1 VTHAN
6 DLHAALDPASI
17 AIVGASD
24 NPHKVGGRP
33 ILYMKRYGYRGT
45 IYPINPA
52 RAEVQG
58 LKAYPDLAALPAAPE
73 MAIVAVAGEEA
84 VRAVEACAARGVK
97 VAVVMASGF
106 GEVGAAGKVLQDRM
120 LATARGAGMRMI
132 GPNCQGI
139 ANLAS
144 GTIASFSTMFHE
156 IEPQDG
162 PVAIISQSGAC
173 AAAIYV
179 LARQRGLAVRHA
191 HATGNEADV
200 TVSDLALEVVRD
212 PGVGLLLLYL
222 EAIPNPAVLAQAAEA
237 ARARDV
243 AIVAVT
249 AGRTAS
255 GQKAASSHTGALA
268 SEDRVVDAFLAKH
281 GIWRAD
287 DPHALVS
294 AGHLYLKGWRPNSE
308 RIVVVSNSGASCVM
322 AADAAEAFGLPLAEI
337 SPATKAKMKAVLP
350 GFATAVN
357 PIDVTGALLTDSGM
371 FERLLPVI
379 AAGVDAD
386 LMLAALPI
394 AGAGYDVPRYAR
406 EFTAHA
412 AATGC
417 AIAVAATQA
426 EVRREFE
433 QAGLPAFEREREA
446 MQALAQLARHAALL
460 RNAPQRPGA
469 AERVPPLPKI
479 ERAGKFVGEAQSLA
493 LLSTAGLNV
502 IAHRLCT
509 SEAEARA
516 AFAALGGPVAVK
528 ACSPDAPHKTELG
541 LVALGVADADAAV
554 SEFRR
559 QRDALASLNAR
570 FEGVIVARMAKKG
583 RELALGARIDPQF
596 GPVVMIGDG
605 GIYLEALKD
614 FVLLLPP
621 FDDAEAR
628 AALGRLRI
636 APLLAGVR
644 GEAPRDLDAVAQ
656 LAVRLGA
663 AIVAWQDRVASID
676 VNPVMAYAAGEG
688 AVALDA
694 LIEMGSDPC
703 GIETKTGS
711 DSN

>member
-1 VTHAN
+1 MAGA
-6 DLHAALDPASI
+6 DLRAALAPASI

-58 LKAYPDLAALPAAPE
+58 LAAFPDLAALPAAPE

-84 VRAVEACAARGVK
+84 VRAVEACAARGVR

-106 GEVGAAGKVLQDRM
+106 GEVGAEGKALQDHM
-120 LATARGAGMRMI
+120 LATARAAGMRMI

-156 IEPQDG
+156 VEPQDG

-212 PGVGLLLLYL
+212 PGVGLVLLYL
-222 EAIPNPAVLAQAAEA
+222 EAIPDPAVLARAAEA
-237 ARARDV
+237 ARSRDV
-243 AIVAVT
+243 AIVAIK

-268 SEDRVVDAFLAKH
+268 SEDRVVDAFFARH

-294 AGHLYLKGWRPNSE
+294 AGHLYLKGWRPKSE

-337 SPATKAKMKAVLP
+337 PPATKQKMKAVLP

-357 PIDVTGALLTDSGM
+357 PIDVTGALLTDSAM
-371 FERLLPVI
+371 FERLLPVL
-379 AAGVDAD
+379 AEGVEAD
-386 LMLAALPI
+386 LMLAAFPI

-406 EFTAHA
+406 NFAEHS

-417 AIAVAATQA
+417 AVAVAAPQA
-426 EVRREFE
+426 EVRRAFE
-433 QAGLPAFEREREA
+433 AAGLPAFEREREA

-460 RNAPQRPGA
+460 RAAPVPAIA
-469 AERVPPLPKI
+469 AERVPPLPNF
-479 ERAGKFVGEAQSLA
+479 EGGGKFIGESQSLA
-493 LLSTAGLNV
+493 LLAGAGIDV
-502 IAHRLCT
+502 IEHRLCT
-509 SEAEARA
+509 SQAEARA
-516 AFAALGGPVAVK
+516 AFAALGGAVAVK
-528 ACSPDAPHKTELG
+528 AASPDAPHKTELG
-541 LVALGVADADAAV
+541 LVALGVADADAVAH
-554 SEFRR
+554 EFGH
-559 QRDALASLNAR
+559 QKEKLASMDAR

-583 RELALGARIDPQF
+583 RELALGARVDPQF

-621 FDDAEAR
+621 FDEAEAR
-628 AALGRLRI
+628 AALSRLRT

-644 GEAPRDLDAVAQ
+644 GEAPRDLDAVARM
-656 LAVRLGA
+656 AVRLGA
-663 AIVAWQDRVASID
+663 AIVAWRARVASID
-676 VNPVMAYAAGEG
+676 VNPVMVYVDGEG

-694 LIEMGSDPC
+694 LIEMR
-703 GIETKTGS
+703 
-711 DSN
+711 

>member
-1 VTHAN
+1 VTQAS
-6 DLHAALDPASI
+6 DLHCALDPASI

-58 LKAYPDLAALPAAPE
+58 LKAFPDLAALPVAPE
-73 MAIVAVAGEEA
+73 MAIVAVAGDEA

-106 GEVGAAGKVLQDRM
+106 GEVGAEGRALQDHM
-120 LATARGAGMRMI
+120 LAVARAAGMRMI

-200 TVSDLALEVVRD
+200 TASDLALEVVRD

-237 ARARDV
+237 ARARNV
-243 AIVAVT
+243 AIVAIK

-294 AGHLYLKGWRPNSE
+294 AGHLYLKGWRPRSE

-337 SPATKAKMKAVLP
+337 PPATKAKMKAVMP
-350 GFATAVN
+350 GFATPVN

-371 FERLLPVI
+371 FERLLPVL
-379 AAGVDAD
+379 AEGVAAD
-386 LMLAALPI
+386 LMLAAIPI
-394 AGAGYDVPRYAR
+394 AGAGYDLPRYAR
-406 EFTAHA
+406 NFAAHSA
-412 AATGC
+412 QTGC
-417 AIAVAATQA
+417 AVAVAAPQA
-426 EVRREFE
+426 EVRNAFE
-433 QAGLPAFEREREA
+433 QAGLPTFEREREA

-460 RNAPQRPGA
+460 RAAPAQA
-469 AERVPPLPKI
+469 AAPDSVPPPP
-479 ERAGKFVGEAQSLA
+479 RVAGGGFLGEAQSLA
-493 LLSTAGLNV
+493 WLAAAGLAV
-502 IAHRLCT
+502 IEHRLCT
-509 SEAEARA
+509 SEAEVRT
-516 AFAALGGPVAVK
+516 AFGALGDPVALK

-541 LVALGVADADAAV
+541 LVALGIRDADAAAR
-554 SEFRR
+554 EFAR
-559 QRDALASLNAR
+559 QTQVLAAR
-570 FEGVIVARMAKKG
+570 GARCEGVIVARMAKNG

-596 GPVVMIGDG
+596 GPVVLLGDG
-605 GIYLEALKD
+605 GVYLEALKD

-621 FDDAEAR
+621 FDAAEAR
-628 AALGRLRI
+628 AGLARLRI

-644 GEAPRDLDAVAQ
+644 GEPPRDVDAVARM
-656 LAVRLGA
+656 AVGLGA
-663 AIVAWQDRVASID
+663 AIVAWQDRIASID
-676 VNPVMAYAAGEG
+676 VNPVMVYAAGEG

-694 LIEMGSDPC
+694 LIE
-703 GIETKTGS
+703 TK
-711 DSN
+711 

>member
-1 VTHAN
+1 VTQAS
-6 DLHAALDPASI
+6 DLHCALDPASI

-58 LKAYPDLAALPAAPE
+58 LKAFPDLAALPAAPE
-73 MAIVAVAGEEA
+73 MAIVAVAGDEA

-106 GEVGAAGKVLQDRM
+106 GEVGAEGRALQDHM
-120 LATARGAGMRMI
+120 LAVARAAGMRMI

-179 LARQRGLAVRHA
+179 LARQCGLAVRHA

-200 TVSDLALEVVRD
+200 TASELALEVVRD

-222 EAIPNPAVLAQAAEA
+222 EAIQNPALLAQAAEA
-237 ARARDV
+237 ARARNV
-243 AIVAVT
+243 AIVAIK

-294 AGHLYLKGWRPNSE
+294 AGHLYLKGWRPRSE

-337 SPATKAKMKAVLP
+337 PPATKAKMKAVLP
-350 GFATAVN
+350 GFATPVN

-371 FERLLPVI
+371 FERLLPVL
-379 AAGVDAD
+379 AEGVAAD
-386 LMLAALPI
+386 LMLAAIPI
-394 AGAGYDVPRYAR
+394 AGAGYDLPRYAR
-406 EFTAHA
+406 NFAAHSA
-412 AATGC
+412 HTGC
-417 AIAVAATQA
+417 AVAVAAPQA
-426 EVRREFE
+426 EVRRAFE
-433 QAGLPAFEREREA
+433 QAGLPTFEREREA

-460 RNAPQRPGA
+460 RAAPARPVA
-469 AERVPPLPKI
+469 PDSVPPLPRI
-479 ERAGKFVGEAQSLA
+479 AGGGFLGEAQSLA
-493 LLSTAGLNV
+493 LLADAGLAV
-502 IAHRLCT
+502 IEHRLCT
-509 SEAEARA
+509 SEAEVRA
-516 AFAALGGPVAVK
+516 AFSALGAPVALK

-541 LVALGVADADAAV
+541 LVALGIRDADAAAG
-554 SEFRR
+554 EFER
-559 QRDALASLNAR
+559 QRAVLAAR
-570 FEGVIVARMAKKG
+570 RAHFEGVIVARMANRG

-596 GPVVMIGDG
+596 GPVVMLGDG

-621 FDDAEAR
+621 FDEAEAR
-628 AALGRLRI
+628 SALSRLRI

-644 GEAPRDLDAVAQ
+644 GEPPRDVEAVARM
-656 LAVRLGA
+656 AVRLGA
-663 AIVAWQDRVASID
+663 AIVAWQDRIASID
-676 VNPVMAYAAGEG
+676 VNPVMVYAAGEG
-688 AVALDA
+688 ALALDA

-703 GIETKTGS
+703 G
-711 DSN
+711 